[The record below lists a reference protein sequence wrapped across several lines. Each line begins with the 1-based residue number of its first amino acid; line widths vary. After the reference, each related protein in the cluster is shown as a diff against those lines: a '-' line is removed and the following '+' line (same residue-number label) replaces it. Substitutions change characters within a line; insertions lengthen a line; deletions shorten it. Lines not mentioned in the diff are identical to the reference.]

1 METSTYCI
9 FAKMLDGNYCCIDE
23 LNNLEEARIELLLL
37 EAEHPGDYVMLNS
50 LSGKLVQG
58 APWSAYVC

>member
-9 FAKMLDGNYCCIDE
+9 FAKMPDGNYCCIDE
-23 LNNLEEARIELLLL
+23 VGNLEEAQTELLLL
-37 EAEHPGDYVMLNS
+37 EADHPGDYMMLNS

-58 APWSAYVC
+58 TPWMPYVC